1 MKSGQSDSG
10 SPKIRVKLHT
20 LVFFSRKMIRA
31 FAIASAFALV
41 AIATQIDDSRPEPCS
56 CRDTALVCSLP
67 VTFKMSTRSGR
78 LLIQEYVEQPIAIG
92 EQNSRTAKF
101 RAPGK
106 GANATC
112 LNRNLWK
119 NVATRNVEVLQKR

>member
-10 SPKIRVKLHT
+10 STKIRVKLHT
-20 LVFFSRKMIRA
+20 RVFFSRKMIRA

-67 VTFKMSTRSGR
+67 VTFEMSTRSGR
-78 LLIQEYVEQPIAIG
+78 LLIQEYVEQPIG
-92 EQNSRTAKF
+92 EQNSRTANF

-119 NVATRNVEVLQKR
+119 NVPTPKVEVLQKR